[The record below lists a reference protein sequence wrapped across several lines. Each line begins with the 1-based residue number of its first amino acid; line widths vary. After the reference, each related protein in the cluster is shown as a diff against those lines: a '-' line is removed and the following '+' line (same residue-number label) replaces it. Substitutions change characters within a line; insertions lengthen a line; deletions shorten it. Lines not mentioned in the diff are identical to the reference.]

1 MSSNNLTK
9 SAYEKDQN
17 DNNMCKKH
25 ASRCDKD
32 HYRSV
37 CPSKLSKRELE
48 DLYYSLLENN
58 LDLKRTINAQT
69 EKNRILSTKVQRMTS
84 QSKTYTGKDCCAAAK
99 AVINEQ
105 RAGIADLTKANEA
118 LADRIRKL
126 STQLCTAKQFL
137 KHNPS
142 NRNCYKCFAN
152 THNSIKI
159 HSSMSLQNKSSAANL
174 KSAAVSTTQIE
185 QEPPSTIIAETNTL
199 ENDEGHVVKKD
210 SETVCSENRCR
221 SIVEQFKQKIEDL
234 EEELAKTHTEY
245 SSRMTQLE
253 NQVSQLQSAVLRARS
268 EQSLRIKDSLEV
280 VRGIR
285 NDDGGKAELETQ
297 LSIEKRKVAELEM
310 QLKAAELSQQV
321 AKTVENHLS
330 TTYQMPVPTT
340 TSTKTPNEL
349 TVPDD
354 KLSKSDD
361 SGYADHRQE
370 TNDDEKNNKT
380 NLELM
385 KRIEEIQA
393 QLDALQSAKTE
404 NDNAEQESSPY
415 SKSIDYYYK
424 SDDEQK
430 FKDKNISPKPTR
442 ISISEREATVIK
454 LPREP
459 ESTEEVIFDN
469 ERKPDT
475 IHNNEKLNTM
485 IETDTPTKDNECRYR
500 EIYVRNDSNSDESN
514 ETQINNSP
522 EQVVENCSVKCE
534 CPDDNTD
541 QVVEKTCPNDLETNT
556 LTESNENKSP
566 EKCLS
571 RMVNKEDQL
580 LSYPKEIEQGD
591 NLQKE
596 VEIVKPK
603 PVNYYNKSNTKI
615 PPIGEQ
621 ESSVRHSSIVR
632 TPKPSTKKYDDN
644 FQQIPGPIPN
654 NDSAAKRKLSLTKK
668 KAKPVGKR
676 KIEPAKD
683 QSKDDRNKKVNK
695 KDKVLGK
702 HDQKD
707 VNDTLKIDTS
717 ATIGYNGT
725 GDLKSQ
731 EYENEKLPLDV
742 TPKTNDIRIYEYDI
756 CQHHV
761 TFCTCPEKP
770 GPSFSLLRSC
780 SGSQILATLYN
791 DGRFRRCSCSERA
804 TRDCSILR
812 APVGSSTP
820 KAERVPIPISPH
832 TYTIDS
838 EKSRAN
844 SPANTEHEISVM
856 TDLPSENDD
865 QYERLS
871 PGEHRTIATSTDT
884 YSPCQGYTLSEGEVP
899 ANLERRT
906 SKSLGEVR
914 RNDYA
919 KDSSFGEQR
928 TPTQKMEATLQVIS
942 QELARCRSLLQTQRP
957 REKQKAVTVD
967 PISLVLRKTE
977 GKSHFDG
984 TVTPFCLFTM
994 HVVTVV
1000 LSDEAIVR
1008 SRYTNLVL
1016 KWRFEHKTTMTPLSK
1031 GRVTY
1036 FDFSTQYELQMTK
1049 EMEEYLKNEDV
1060 PILICEMDSAKEPF
1074 ATCALPLRQVLL
1086 NVNRRVDMSLPLR
1099 TGPHLKENPTVL
1111 QANEDFGV
1119 LDVWC
1124 TLLCK

>member
-17 DNNMCKKH
+17 DNNLCKKH

-32 HYRSV
+32 YYRSV

-58 LDLKRTINAQT
+58 LELKRTINAQT

-84 QSKTYTGKDCCAAAK
+84 QTKAYTGKDCCAAAK

-105 RAGIADLTKANEA
+105 REGIADLTKANEA

-126 STQLCTAKQFL
+126 STQLCTTKQFL

-142 NRNCYKCFAN
+142 NRSCYKCFAN

-185 QEPPSTIIAETNTL
+185 QEPPSTRAAETNTL
-199 ENDEGHVVKKD
+199 ENGLENVENVRFIFSRTDA
-210 SETVCSENRCR
+210 ETVCSENKCR

-253 NQVSQLQSAVLRARS
+253 NQVSGLQSAVLRARS
-268 EQSLRIKDSLEV
+268 EQSVRIKDSLEL
-280 VRGIR
+280 VRGAR
-285 NDDGGKAELETQ
+285 NADADKAELETQ

-330 TTYQMPVPTT
+330 TSYQLEEKQLRQTSVERCSVCSNVFMGDTSPRLIPTT

-370 TNDDEKNNKT
+370 TDNDEKNNKT

-393 QLDALQSAKTE
+393 QLDALQLAKAE
-404 NDNAEQESSPY
+404 KNSAEQESSPY
-415 SKSIDYYYK
+415 PKTFDYYYK
-424 SDDEQK
+424 SDDEQD
-430 FKDKNISPKPTR
+430 FKDVKTSPKPTR
-442 ISISEREATVIK
+442 ISISEREATVINV
-454 LPREP
+454 PIEP
-459 ESTEEVIFDN
+459 ENTENNMYDS
-469 ERKPDT
+469 ERK
-475 IHNNEKLNTM
+475 NNRTHDSEKLNAM
-485 IETDTPTKDNECRYR
+485 IETDTPAKDNEYLYR
-500 EIYVRNDSNSDESN
+500 EIYVRNDSNSDKSN
-514 ETQINNSP
+514 ETQVNNSA

-541 QVVEKTCPNDLETNT
+541 LETNT
-556 LTESNENKSP
+556 DKTENNETKSP
-566 EKCLS
+566 EKLS
-571 RMVNKEDQL
+571 RTVNIEDQL
-580 LSYPKEIEQGD
+580 NYPKETEQGD
-591 NLQKE
+591 FSNNIQTD
-596 VEIVKPK
+596 VEIVIPK
-603 PVNYYNKSNTKI
+603 PINYYNKSTTEI
-615 PPIGEQ
+615 PLNGEKVT
-621 ESSVRHSSIVR
+621 SNRHPSIIR
-632 TPKPSTKKYDDN
+632 NSKPLTNKNDDN
-644 FQQIPGPIPN
+644 FQQIPGPIPI
-654 NDSAAKRKLSLTKK
+654 NDSAAKRRVSLTKK
-668 KAKPVGKR
+668 KIKPGGKR

-683 QSKDDRNKKVNK
+683 QSKDDRNKKINK
-695 KDKVLGK
+695 KDKKVLGK
-702 HDQKD
+702 TDQR
-707 VNDTLKIDTS
+707 
-717 ATIGYNGT
+717 
-725 GDLKSQ
+725 DL
-731 EYENEKLPLDV
+731 
-742 TPKTNDIRIYEYDI
+742 NDIRKVEPSDAIRHKETQEPKSEGLENENLPFDDKTNSIRRIHEY
-756 CQHHV
+756 
-761 TFCTCPEKP
+761 
-770 GPSFSLLRSC
+770 G
-780 SGSQILATLYN
+780 
-791 DGRFRRCSCSERA
+791 
-804 TRDCSILR
+804 SILR
-812 APVGSSTP
+812 APIGSSTP
-820 KAERVPIPISPH
+820 KAGRPPTPISAH

-838 EKSRAN
+838 DKSRPN

-865 QYERLS
+865 LYDRLS

-884 YSPCQGYTLSEGEVP
+884 TPRQYTLSEGEVP
-899 ANLERRT
+899 VNLKRRT
-906 SKSLGEVR
+906 SKSLGEVP
-914 RNDYA
+914 RNDYT
-919 KDSSFGEQR
+919 KEDSSFGEQR
-928 TPTQKMEATLQVIS
+928 SPAQKMEATLQVIS
-942 QELARCRSLLQTQRP
+942 QELARCRSLLQTQRS
-957 REKQKAVTVD
+957 REQKNAATTNPV
-967 PISLVLRKTE
+967 SLVLRKTE
-977 GKSHFDG
+977 GRSHFVG
-984 TVTPFCLFTM
+984 TVAPSCLFTM

-1008 SRYTNLVL
+1008 SRDTHLVL

-1036 FDFSTQYELQMTK
+1036 FDFSTQYGLQMTK
-1049 EMEEYLKNEDV
+1049 EVEEYLKNEDML
-1060 PILICEMDSAKEPF
+1060 ILICEMDSTKEPF

-1099 TGPHLKENPTVL
+1099 AGPYLKEKPTGIP
-1111 QANEDFGV
+1111 QANDDVGV

-1124 TLLCK
+1124 MLLCK